1 MTFVF
6 GRKRLVISL
15 ISDRCDSTFDRYPM
29 AYAATDRELERLNRL
44 GVDATARAGHDVQRV
59 MHGAGWVR

>member
-6 GRKRLVISL
+6 GRKKLVISL
-15 ISDRCDSTFDRYPM
+15 ISEQSDRTLDRYPM
-29 AYAATDRELERLNRL
+29 AYAATDRELERLHRL
-44 GVDATARAGHDVQRV
+44 GAGTADRIGHDVQRV

>member
-6 GRKRLVISL
+6 GRKKLVISL
-15 ISDRCDSTFDRYPM
+15 ISDQSDRTLDRYPM

-44 GVDATARAGHDVQRV
+44 GVGMDRIGHDVQRV
-59 MHGAGWVR
+59 MHGAGWIR

>member
-6 GRKRLVISL
+6 GRKKLVISL
-15 ISDRCDSTFDRYPM
+15 ISDRSDRTLDRYPM

-44 GVDATARAGHDVQRV
+44 GVGMDRIGHDVQRV
-59 MHGAGWVR
+59 MHGAGWIR

>member
-15 ISDRCDSTFDRYPM
+15 MSERPEKHGDRYPM
-29 AYAATDRELERLNRL
+29 AYEASDRELAKLNNLGLGAAERVGNDLR
-44 GVDATARAGHDVQRV
+44 RV
-59 MHGAGWVR
+59 MYGVGSVR

>member
-1 MTFVF
+1 
-6 GRKRLVISL
+6 
-15 ISDRCDSTFDRYPM
+15 M

-44 GVDATARAGHDVQRV
+44 GVGATERVGHDVQRI

>member
-1 MTFVF
+1 MTFVV

-15 ISDRCDSTFDRYPM
+15 TEQQPQAAGDRYPM

-44 GVDATARAGHDVQRV
+44 GVGAANRVEHDLHRI

>member
-15 ISDRCDSTFDRYPM
+15 ISERSDPTFDRYPM
-29 AYAATDRELERLNRL
+29 AYAATDRELEKLNRL
-44 GVDATARAGHDVQRV
+44 GADAAGRIGHDVQRV

>member
-15 ISDRCDSTFDRYPM
+15 MSEQPEKRGDRYPM
-29 AYAATDRELERLNRL
+29 AYAATDHELARLNRL
-44 GVDATARAGHDVQRV
+44 GIGATERIGNDLRRV
-59 MHGAGWVR
+59 MYGVGAVR

>member
-15 ISDRCDSTFDRYPM
+15 TSERSDDLNERYPM
-29 AYAATDRELERLNRL
+29 AYAATDRELARLNKL
-44 GVDATARAGHDVQRV
+44 GVDAANRNGQDVHRV